1 MGHFAGNSKSVGLAG
16 AAPAPSLLAT
26 LQPGGDDAQL
36 QVERERQWK
45 LNERKKYVSFA
56 VPPKWDKDSLMAAFR
71 ASGKVFAHKGSL
83 NSSHRLICASADLFH
98 ECEKEPWSQQSKPC
112 VSTWKDICEFCCS
125 LSGSEDFIMLF
136 DGRMRDVRRVHED
149 NVLSFSFAEE
159 ATIMY
164 QGGCLPRAGR
174 TRKVPLSA
182 KKVETVAMRFPVA
195 RSKIRASKKEAFT
208 ACGEASTFQGTYSA
222 VE

>member
-1 MGHFAGNSKSVGLAG
+1 
-16 AAPAPSLLAT
+16 
-26 LQPGGDDAQL
+26 
-36 QVERERQWK
+36 
-45 LNERKKYVSFA
+45 
-56 VPPKWDKDSLMAAFR
+56 
-71 ASGKVFAHKGSL
+71 
-83 NSSHRLICASADLFH
+83 
-98 ECEKEPWSQQSKPC
+98 
-112 VSTWKDICEFCCS
+112 
-125 LSGSEDFIMLF
+125 MLF

-149 NVLSFSFAEE
+149 NVLSCSFAEE

-222 VE
+222 VEYRACSEMPLISKEDKAKVFPGSGIADAPEDWQDRYGNDVPLFWQESK